1 MCTAVVVHITSAV
14 ITARVPSTAI
24 AVRVTS
30 GVITPRVL
38 CTAVAV
44 HLTSATT
51 VARVP
56 PPSVHPPFY
65 SPLVVLYLQI
75 H

>member
-14 ITARVPSTAI
+14 ITARVPSTAQ
-24 AVRVTS
+24 ALVTS
-30 GVITPRVL
+30 SAIALRVL